1 MTTGALIFAF
11 NNEQTDY
18 VAMAGWCARNI
29 RRHLNIP
36 VAVVTDSEDANRNK
50 EFDQVIPAVPT
61 SGGTR
66 WFGDYESTVT
76 WHNAARINAYSHTP
90 WDRTL
95 VVDADYVVASS
106 QLRYVLEYNTDFMCH
121 KTAMNIATGYPLAGL
136 NVFGDHNMPMW
147 WATVMMF
154 RKSNTAQ
161 YIFDCMQM
169 IHANWEHYRAL
180 YGINNRT
187 YRNDFALSIA
197 IGIVSGQ
204 TGQVDV
210 IPWPLMSALPENPI
224 AHIAEDC
231 YRIDMV
237 ENNQP
242 RYTAWQGQDFHA
254 MGKQHLENII
264 AAY

>member
-36 VAVVTDSEDANRNK
+36 VAVVTDCT
-50 EFDQVIPAVPT
+50 DQTRLLDFEKVITAPPET
-61 SGGTR
+61 GGTR
-66 WFGDYESTVT
+66 YFEDYEKTVS
-76 WHNAARINAYSHTP
+76 WHNAARINAYSQTP

-106 QLRYVLEYNTDFMCH
+106 QLRYVVEYNTDFMCH

-197 IGIVSGQ
+197 VGIVSGH
-204 TGQVDV
+204 TGQVDT
-210 IPWPLMSALPENPI
+210 IPWPLMSALPENRI
-224 AHIAEDC
+224 AHIAQDC
-231 YRIDMV
+231 YQIDI
-237 ENNQP
+237 EP
-242 RYTAWQGQDFHA
+242 ARYSMWNGQDFHA
-254 MGKQHLENII
+254 MGKHHLENII
-264 AAY
+264 ASH